1 MSDTP
6 NPAPA
11 GAEAPRSPAPTV
23 SILDAMGDSDFGK
36 PSEPEGDDV
45 PQEVEEVEIEPAPEP
60 EGDDEAE
67 IPAEDE
73 NEEPA
78 DDAAEPEQTKNDAS
92 KPDPNK
98 VYVSRDGTPVAAAE
112 LWAGYEK
119 AREYERIIPQVQSE
133 RARIGQAE
141 QALAAREQQLQPVL
155 AQVATLLQNQIP
167 PEATDELWE
176 TDPIAAQMQ
185 DRARNKALAQLS
197 QVNAAQA
204 EAQQRQAAQAQAQ
217 QQAYLREQQQ
227 KLVEAIPVL
236 RDPVKAKA
244 FAADF
249 HEVGQAAGFSA
260 QELGQVYDHRLFKLA
275 ELAAIGLKAQR
286 EQGKA
291 KEVAQ
296 TKAVVAAKKVVD
308 KPPVQ
313 APAARQAAGVREAQA
328 ARGAMDRLKKTGSPR
343 DAEDVLSRF
352 V

>member
-1 MSDTP
+1 
-6 NPAPA
+6 
-11 GAEAPRSPAPTV
+11 V

-36 PSEPEGDDV
+36 PSEPEGDDG

-60 EGDDEAE
+60 EGDDAE
-67 IPAEDE
+67 IPSDDE

-78 DDAAEPEQTKNDAS
+78 DDAAEPPAKEADTED
-92 KPDPNK
+92 DETGTRMHRL
-98 VYVSRDGTPVAAAE
+98 RDGTQVSLGDLKKAYDEAR
-112 LWAGYEK
+112 GYRQ
-119 AREYERIIPQVQSE
+119 AVPQFQQE
-133 RARIGQAE
+133 RARLEQE
-141 QALAAREQQLQPVL
+141 RQALVAQQQQFQPVI
-155 AQVATLLQNQIP
+155 AQVATILQQQIP
-167 PEATDELWE
+167 PEPDPSLMQS
-176 TDPIAAQMQ
+176 DPIEFFTQKHNR
-185 DRARNKALAQLS
+185 DLALGRLQ

-204 EAQQRQAAQAQAQ
+204 EAQQRQAAEAQAQ
-217 QQAYLREQQQ
+217 QKAYLQEQQQ

-249 HEVGQAAGFSA
+249 HEVGAAAGFTA

-352 V
+352 L